1 MNSMGRRPRIHYSGA
16 IYHVYDRGVDRR
28 PTFLDEHDYRS
39 FLRIMA
45 RITHET
51 NTVIHAYCLMPNHFH
66 LEAKVSSIPLGR
78 VIQRILT
85 AYVKTFNARHGRT
98 GHLFEGRH
106 KAKICLTDRYAMRLV
121 QYIQNNPVRAN
132 LVKSPEDWPWSS
144 RTPVSLPIL
153 DDEEFNPWL
162 NEPEPPLLIRCASL
176 QERPISEI
184 GSRFSEV
191 TGIGVDYLKSATKAR
206 KVISAKVAFASEC
219 VRQGHSVK
227 AIAEWLHCR
236 PQAISYYLRKN
247 STN

>member
-1 MNSMGRRPRIHYSGA
+1 MGRRPRIHYSGA

-28 PTFLDEHDYRS
+28 PTFIDEQDYRS
-39 FLRIMA
+39 FVRTMT

-51 NTVIHAYCLMPNHFH
+51 NTVILAYCLMPNHFH
-66 LEAKVSSIPLGR
+66 LEVKVSTIPLGR

-106 KAKICLTDRYAMRLV
+106 KAKICLTDRYVMQLI

-132 LVKSPEDWPWSS
+132 LVKTPEDWPWSS
-144 RTPVSLPIL
+144 RASVSLPNL
-153 DDEEFNPWL
+153 DDEKFNPWL
-162 NEPEPPLLIRCASL
+162 NEPEAPLLIRRASAQAL
-176 QERPISEI
+176 PISEI
-184 GSRFSEV
+184 GTRISEE
-191 TGIGVDYLKSATKAR
+191 TGIGVEYLQSATKAR
-206 KVISAKVAFASEC
+206 IVISAKVALAAEC

-227 AIAEWLHCR
+227 AIAEWLCCR